1 MSLQNTNKKF
11 HAVSQNTVVE
21 PYIHEA
27 EKFVLS
33 ISRKQSDLKSCS
45 LNCKDQKTRKKF
57 LVILQF
63 CFSHLIQTTRPIKRK
78 DIQKTPKSQQF

>member
-11 HAVSQNTVVE
+11 HVVSQNTVVE

-45 LNCKDQKTRKKF
+45 LNCKDQKKTRKKF

-78 DIQKTPKSQQF
+78 DIQKKP